1 MTSADARFGTGKVT
15 LPSDREILITR
26 TFDAPASLV
35 FDAWT
40 TPNLVRRWWGGGS
53 APLVLCD
60 IDLRVGGEWHY
71 AMVGADGERI
81 SWRGTYLAVDPPLR
95 LRSTE
100 IFAGQAESEAQN
112 TLTLTE
118 RHGITELAIRV
129 EHTSAEN
136 RDRHLESGVEAGIQR
151 SLDQVAVL
159 LAELQAPGPANTP
172 EGSHE

>member
-1 MTSADARFGTGKVT
+1 MTSAGARFGTGKVT
-15 LPSDREILITR
+15 LPSEREILITR
-26 TFDAPASLV
+26 TFDVPASLV

-40 TPNLVRRWWGGGS
+40 TPSLVKRWWGGGYVS
-53 APLVLCD
+53 LVVCD
-60 IDLRVGGEWHY
+60 IDLLVGGEWHY
-71 AMVGADGERI
+71 AMVGPDGDRV
-81 SWRGTYLAVDPPLR
+81 SWRGTYLAVDPPHQ

-100 IFAGQAESEAQN
+100 IFDGQAESEAQN

-118 RHGITELAIRV
+118 RHGITELAHRV
-129 EHTSAEN
+129 EHTSVEN